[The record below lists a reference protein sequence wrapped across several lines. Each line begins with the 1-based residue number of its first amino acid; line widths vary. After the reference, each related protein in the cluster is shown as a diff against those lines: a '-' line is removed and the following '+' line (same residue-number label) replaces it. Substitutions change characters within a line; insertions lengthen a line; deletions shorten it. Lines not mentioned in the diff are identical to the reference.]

1 MSAPSLSMAHLISSD
16 APLLSPVDYQ
26 QYSPTQDSYVPYQYS
41 YPDSAE
47 SSVAGDSPVP
57 APRMLKLPASDSLHC
72 VPTHQLF
79 DFPQLSPSPSESQ
92 SPSSPHH
99 PRLSISINPVPCKRS
114 ASPELSLPKKR
125 TVGERISSKDFVPPD
140 VSGLSKRE
148 ARLVKNRAAAF
159 LSRQRKREEFE
170 LMEVRVAE
178 LEQENA
184 RLLAIAKG
192 GSGSPST
199 AVPRSSKKSDPNDAL
214 VSEIEQLRAQLQ
226 AAEKRERELNAELTA
241 KSASRDVPPVKI
253 EPSEPSFPL
262 SPTPRM
268 QSAHKS
274 AASLGL
280 MVLLCALPSLL
291 AMPSTSLPTSFSL
304 PHSLPPSSSAFDF
317 NSFLPNDYDWSR
329 SGSSGMEMDDDKRR
343 VTDSSAASKTRK
355 LEFSDADSGA
365 LAGLGGLDISFDAS
379 PLDDGKIRVRIHNPS
394 SSVSSRA
401 PSPGGNYATKQEAP
415 PFSMWF
421 GSEPEPSVGGASLAS
436 ESSYAGG
443 YPASSNSDPF
453 LGVGG
458 YGSPYS
464 SSSSPFMY
472 NSQDDMSSVD
482 YSESD
487 FGVASEYSVADST
500 TAGGKRRVRI
510 ALKSMPA
517 SGGEG
522 GEWEV
527 QFC

>member
-1 MSAPSLSMAHLISSD
+1 MTLDRPLSMSHLIACD
-16 APLLSPVDYQ
+16 APLLSPTDYP
-26 QYSPTQDSYVPYQYS
+26 QYSPTQDPYSSQY
-41 YPDSAE
+41 YCA
-47 SSVAGDSPVP
+47 SSLPPSPPTSIDDDSPAP
-57 APRMLKLPASDSLHC
+57 AARMLKLPVNDSLHC

-79 DFPQLSPSPSESQ
+79 DFPQVSPSPSESP
-92 SPSSPHH
+92 SPGHH
-99 PRLSISINPVPCKRS
+99 PRLSISINPVACKRS
-114 ASPELSLPKKR
+114 ASPELGHTKKR
-125 TVGERISSKDFVPPD
+125 AAGERISSKDFIPPD

-192 GSGSPST
+192 GSSGNGG
-199 AVPRSSKKSDPNDAL
+199 AQRRKSDSNDAL

-226 AAEKRERELNAELTA
+226 AAEERERELNAELTA
-241 KSASRDVPPVKI
+241 KAASHDVSPVKL

-262 SPTPRM
+262 SPAPRM
-268 QSAHKS
+268 QSPHKS

-291 AMPSTSLPTSFSL
+291 SMPSNSALPTSFSVPHPL
-304 PHSLPPSSSAFDF
+304 PASASSFDF
-317 NSFLPNDYDWSR
+317 NSYLPSDYDWSHTG
-329 SGSSGMEMDDDKRR
+329 GSVMDLDVDDKRR
-343 VTDSSAASKTRK
+343 VIDTTATMRK
-355 LEFSDADSGA
+355 LEFTDTDAGA

-379 PLDDGKIRVRIHNPS
+379 PLDDRKIRVRIHPS
-394 SSVSSRA
+394 SSASSRA
-401 PSPGGNYATKQEAP
+401 PSPGSNYATTKQEN
-415 PFSMWF
+415 PFATWF
-421 GSEPEPSVGGASLAS
+421 GPDSDSSASLSS
-436 ESSYAGG
+436 ESYVGVG
-443 YPASSNSDPF
+443 YPSSSGADPF

-458 YGSPYS
+458 YGLPYSS

-472 NSQDDMSSVD
+472 SQDDLSSVD
-482 YSESD
+482 YSDSD

-500 TAGGKRRVRI
+500 TGGKRRVRI
-510 ALKSMPA
+510 ALKSLPA

>member
-1 MSAPSLSMAHLISSD
+1 MSTLSMAHLIASD
-16 APLLSPVDYQ
+16 APLLSPTDYH
-26 QYSPTQDSYVPYQYS
+26 YSPTQDSFPPYTQY
-41 YPDSAE
+41 YCDSSA
-47 SSVAGDSPVP
+47 SSIDGDSPVP
-57 APRMLKLPASDSLHC
+57 TARMLKLPVNDSLHC

-79 DFPQLSPSPSESQ
+79 DFPQVSPSPSES
-92 SPSSPHH
+92 PSSPPHH
-99 PRLSISINPVPCKRS
+99 PRLSISINPVVCKRS
-114 ASPELSLPKKR
+114 ASPDLSQPKKR
-125 TVGERISSKDFVPPD
+125 AAGERISSKDFVPPD

-184 RLLAIAKG
+184 RLLAITKG
-192 GSGSPST
+192 ASPST
-199 AVPRSSKKSDPNDAL
+199 AAARKKPDSSDAL
-214 VSEIEQLRAQLQ
+214 VSEVEQLRAQLR
-226 AAEKRERELNAELTA
+226 AAEERERELNAELTA
-241 KSASRDVPPVKI
+241 KSASSDVPPVKI

-262 SPTPRM
+262 SPAPRL
-268 QSAHKS
+268 QSPHKS

-291 AMPSTSLPTSFSL
+291 SMPSLSTSSFSL
-304 PHSLPPSSSAFDF
+304 PHSLPASSSAFDF
-317 NSFLPNDYDWSR
+317 NSFLPNEYDWSKTGP
-329 SGSSGMEMDDDKRR
+329 SVMDLDADDKRR
-343 VTDSSAASKTRK
+343 AGDASATTTRK

-365 LAGLGGLDISFDAS
+365 LAGLGGLDISFDTS
-379 PLDDGKIRVRIHNPS
+379 PSDDGKIRVRIHHPS
-394 SSVSSRA
+394 SSASSRA
-401 PSPGGNYATKQEAP
+401 PSPGGSYATKQENS
-415 PFSMWF
+415 FGMWF
-421 GSEPEPSVGGASLAS
+421 GSQPEPSASASLGSEPYVGGN
-436 ESSYAGG
+436 
-443 YPASSNSDPF
+443 YPPTTGSDPF

-472 NSQDDMSSVD
+472 SQDDISSVD

-487 FGVASEYSVADST
+487 FGVASEYSVADSAT
-500 TAGGKRRVRI
+500 GGRRRVRI